1 MSHLPFLKN
10 LQVCG
15 TSLLVISL
23 CMIATE
29 SSNVCKGKVGK
40 EQKTNKMSKENKD
53 SQVHV
58 TGIKKI

>member
-1 MSHLPFLKN
+1 M
-10 LQVCG
+10 QVSG

-58 TGIKKI
+58 TEIKKI